1 MKEKALICF
10 EQAYHLDPYG
20 MFKDFSHFLKE
31 YFPSCLLRFV
41 KNVLSQ
47 ETVSQEALYYVK
59 QFYETH
65 SHFQKAHD
73 VMMRMYQAYSYDG
86 EIILECVRSFQKLGN
101 IQDAFDFLNSIYEKE
116 FYGQETYPSH
126 LIDVAVAYRM
136 LGNSVRSDAILK
148 TLQKKYNED
157 LLYYENMET
166 PENQLEWLEIE
177 ESMKYFMEK
186 LERVNSELNR

>member
-1 MKEKALICF
+1 
-10 EQAYHLDPYG
+10 
-20 MFKDFSHFLKE
+20 
-31 YFPSCLLRFV
+31 
-41 KNVLSQ
+41 
-47 ETVSQEALYYVK
+47 
-59 QFYETH
+59 
-65 SHFQKAHD
+65 
-73 VMMRMYQAYSYDG
+73 
-86 EIILECVRSFQKLGN
+86 
-101 IQDAFDFLNSIYEKE
+101 
-116 FYGQETYPSH
+116 
-126 LIDVAVAYRM
+126 